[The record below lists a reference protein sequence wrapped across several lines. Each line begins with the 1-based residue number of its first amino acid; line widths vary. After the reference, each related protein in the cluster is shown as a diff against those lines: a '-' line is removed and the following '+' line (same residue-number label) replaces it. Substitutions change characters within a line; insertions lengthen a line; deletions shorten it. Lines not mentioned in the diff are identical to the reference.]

1 MNILEYL
8 RPGLELSADRIAVRD
23 RNTRYRARE
32 LVSRARR
39 LGKTL
44 ADLGV
49 SGKAVGVVAGRNAD
63 TVVSILAVLF
73 AGAYYVPIDPDAP
86 EGKKA
91 AIFSESRM
99 RVLIGPEGGA
109 PAFDGAYVAYDD
121 LADEECPYPS
131 TDADAPLSVFYTSGS
146 TGKPKGVRKSHA
158 AMIAFVESYAR
169 EFGFDAADVV
179 GNQTPFFFDASSKDL
194 YAALRFGMTLE
205 ILPAELFAMPPSLIE
220 YMNERR
226 VSVIAW
232 VPTALSVVAQ
242 VKTFSYVKPL
252 YLKKVFFVGEVM
264 PAKTL
269 NAWMDALP
277 GAEFVNLY
285 GSSEMAGVCCFYRV
299 TRRLE
304 AGETLPI
311 GKPLAHC
318 RVTLERPDGG
328 AITAPG
334 ETGEIVAESPSL
346 ADGYESDGERTRAR
360 FRERNGVRA
369 FYTGDL
375 ARYDAD
381 GNLVFVSR
389 SDFQIKHMGRRIELG
404 EIEAAA
410 DGLGPVRECACV
422 YDAEKKRISLFCT
435 LLPGGDATPKDI
447 RALLKPL
454 LSAYMLPG
462 RVVILDAL
470 PRNANGKIDRNTLS
484 NIP

>member
-1 MNILEYL
+1 M
-8 RPGLELSADRIAVRD
+8 ELSPDRVAVRD
-23 RNTRYRARE
+23 RDTQYTFRE

-39 LGKTL
+39 LGRTL
-44 ADLGV
+44 AGLDVL
-49 SGKAVGVVAGRNAD
+49 GKAVGVVAGRNAD
-63 TVVSILAVLF
+63 TVVSILAALF
-73 AGAYYVPIDPDAP
+73 AGAYYVPVDPDAP
-86 EGKKA
+86 EGKTA

-99 RVLIGPEGGA
+99 RALIGPAGGET
-109 PAFDGAYVAYDD
+109 AFDGAYVAYDD
-121 LADEECPYPS
+121 LADEECAYPS
-131 TDADAPLSVFYTSGS
+131 TDGRAPLSVIYTSGS

-158 AMIAFVESYAR
+158 AMIAFVEGFAR
-169 EFGFDAADVV
+169 EFAFDPSDVV

-194 YAALRFGMTLE
+194 YVSLRFGMTLE
-205 ILPAELFAMPPSLIE
+205 VLPTELFAMPPSLIE
-220 YMNERR
+220 YMNGRR
-226 VSVIAW
+226 VSVILW

-242 VKTFSYVKPL
+242 VKTFSYVKPM
-252 YLKKVFFVGEVM
+252 YVKKVFFVGEVM

-277 GAEFVNLY
+277 DAEFVNLY
-285 GSSEMAGVCCFYRV
+285 GSSETAGVLCFYRA
-299 TRRLE
+299 RGRL
-304 AGETLPI
+304 APGETLPI
-311 GKPLAHC
+311 GKPLPHC
-318 RVTLERPDGG
+318 RVALERPDGS
-328 AITAPG
+328 AISAPG
-334 ETGEIVAESPSL
+334 ETGEIVAAGPSL
-346 ADGYESDGERTRAR
+346 ADGYESDEERTRAR
-360 FRERNGVRA
+360 FREKNGVRA

-389 SDFQIKHMGRRIELG
+389 SDFQIKHMGRRVELG

-422 YDAEKKRISLFCT
+422 YDAERKRISRFCA
-435 LLPGGDATPKDI
+435 LRPGEDAQPKDI